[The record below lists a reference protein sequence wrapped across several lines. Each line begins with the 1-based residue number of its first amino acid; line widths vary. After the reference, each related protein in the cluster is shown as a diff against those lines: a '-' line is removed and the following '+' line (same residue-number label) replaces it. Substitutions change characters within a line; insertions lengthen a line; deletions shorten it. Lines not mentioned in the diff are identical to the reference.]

1 MPIVNLL
8 PEDYRKRRAQQRANV
23 LCIALF
29 AVVMVGV
36 LGAAI
41 VSEQS
46 TAHTQE
52 VREQVDAEFSSA
64 AQLINQ
70 LQTLESQRSVLLD
83 KASSTAAL
91 MERVPRSYLLG
102 FITNARPEA
111 VWLDKIVLET
121 DVNIGKTVTPRRVKA
136 RAMQAANFSP
146 TSPVSSV
153 TITLTGGAETD
164 MEVARFIARLRLNP
178 LVDSVELDHS
188 RERKLEDRMV
198 RSFKLVLRTV
208 PGGDAMDAIDSYK
221 PRPRDD
227 GQVALGER
235 TGGE

>member
-8 PEDYRKRRAQQRANV
+8 PEDYRRRRAQQRANV

-29 AVVMVGV
+29 AVVMAGV
-36 LGAAI
+36 MGAAL

-46 TAHTQE
+46 AEHTRE
-52 VREQVDAEFSSA
+52 VRQKVDSEFNRA
-64 AQLINQ
+64 AKLINQ

-102 FITNARPEA
+102 FITNARPEGVWIDTLRMDTA
-111 VWLDKIVLET
+111 V
-121 DVNIGKTVTPRRVKA
+121 DVGRTAPPKRAKA
-136 RAMQAANFSP
+136 KAMHQKSFSP

-153 TITLTGGAETD
+153 SIVITGGAFTD

-178 LVDSVELDHS
+178 LVESVELGHS
-188 RERKLEDRMV
+188 REQKNNDDVV
-198 RSFKLVLRTV
+198 RSFVLVLQTY
-208 PGGDAMDAIDSYK
+208 PGSDAMEAMEQNA
-221 PRPRDD
+221 PAEAAE
-227 GQVALGER
+227 QVARGDV
-235 TGGE
+235 TGGLE